1 MPKYEHLTGE
11 DLGYKPS
18 ALEQARFD
26 YSPLSKFLN
35 KGLKEDKK
43 KEGPLKIL
51 KNIKGKNDEQLKAI
65 EDQGNRQLDAIKNF
79 ETDSESLK
87 TIAFFSLEAKKL
99 LDEIKKEKNTID
111 SEKLVCVKTDGK
123 VFNFS
128 IFKYSLEFASN
139 IYHKDENSLKDTKNK
154 QYEMLI
160 LLNRLK
166 QYKPSNLKKK

>member
-1 MPKYEHLTGE
+1 MSSKNLPKYEHLTGE
-11 DLGYKPS
+11 DLGYEPG

-123 VFNFS
+123 FFN
-128 IFKYSLEFASN
+128 LN
-139 IYHKDENSLKDTKNK
+139 TLKN
-154 QYEMLI
+154 
-160 LLNRLK
+160 
-166 QYKPSNLKKK
+166 

>member
-1 MPKYEHLTGE
+1 MSSKNLPKYEHLTGE
-11 DLGYKPS
+11 DLGYEPG

-87 TIAFFSLEAKKL
+87 TITFFRPEAKKL

-123 VFNFS
+123 FFN
-128 IFKYSLEFASN
+128 LN
-139 IYHKDENSLKDTKNK
+139 TLKN
-154 QYEMLI
+154 
-160 LLNRLK
+160 
-166 QYKPSNLKKK
+166 

>member
-1 MPKYEHLTGE
+1 MSSKNLPKYEHLTGE
-11 DLGYKPS
+11 DLGYEPG

-26 YSPLSKFLN
+26 YSPLSKFLK

-123 VFNFS
+123 FFN
-128 IFKYSLEFASN
+128 LN
-139 IYHKDENSLKDTKNK
+139 TLKN
-154 QYEMLI
+154 
-160 LLNRLK
+160 
-166 QYKPSNLKKK
+166 

>member
-1 MPKYEHLTGE
+1 MSSKNLPKYEHLTGE

-35 KGLKEDKK
+35 KGSKEDKK

-123 VFNFS
+123 FFN
-128 IFKYSLEFASN
+128 LN
-139 IYHKDENSLKDTKNK
+139 TLKN
-154 QYEMLI
+154 
-160 LLNRLK
+160 
-166 QYKPSNLKKK
+166 

>member
-1 MPKYEHLTGE
+1 MSSKNLPKYEHLTGE
-11 DLGYKPS
+11 DLGYEPG

-87 TIAFFSLEAKKL
+87 TIAFFSLEAKRL

-123 VFNFS
+123 FFN
-128 IFKYSLEFASN
+128 LN
-139 IYHKDENSLKDTKNK
+139 TLKN
-154 QYEMLI
+154 
-160 LLNRLK
+160 
-166 QYKPSNLKKK
+166 

>member
-1 MPKYEHLTGE
+1 MSSKNLPKYEHLTGE

-123 VFNFS
+123 FFN
-128 IFKYSLEFASN
+128 LN
-139 IYHKDENSLKDTKNK
+139 TLKN
-154 QYEMLI
+154 
-160 LLNRLK
+160 
-166 QYKPSNLKKK
+166 

>member
-1 MPKYEHLTGE
+1 MTVTDQIKILNRKIKQNEAQYDLGRKAAKIPALSSKNLPKYEHLTGE
-11 DLGYKPS
+11 DLGYKPG

-123 VFNFS
+123 FFN
-128 IFKYSLEFASN
+128 LN
-139 IYHKDENSLKDTKNK
+139 TLKN
-154 QYEMLI
+154 
-160 LLNRLK
+160 
-166 QYKPSNLKKK
+166 

>member
-1 MPKYEHLTGE
+1 MSSKNLPKYEHLTGE
-11 DLGYKPS
+11 DLGYEPG

-87 TIAFFSLEAKKL
+87 TIAFFSLETKKL

-123 VFNFS
+123 FFN
-128 IFKYSLEFASN
+128 LN
-139 IYHKDENSLKDTKNK
+139 TLKN
-154 QYEMLI
+154 
-160 LLNRLK
+160 
-166 QYKPSNLKKK
+166 

>member
-1 MPKYEHLTGE
+1 MSSKNLPKYEHLTGE
-11 DLGYKPS
+11 DLGYEPG

-99 LDEIKKEKNTID
+99 LDETKKEKNTID

-123 VFNFS
+123 FFN
-128 IFKYSLEFASN
+128 LN
-139 IYHKDENSLKDTKNK
+139 TLKN
-154 QYEMLI
+154 
-160 LLNRLK
+160 
-166 QYKPSNLKKK
+166 

>member
-1 MPKYEHLTGE
+1 MSSKNLPKYEHLTGE
-11 DLGYKPS
+11 DLGYEPG

-87 TIAFFSLEAKKL
+87 TIAFFSLEAKRL
-99 LDEIKKEKNTID
+99 LDEINKEKNTID

-123 VFNFS
+123 FFN
-128 IFKYSLEFASN
+128 LN
-139 IYHKDENSLKDTKNK
+139 TLKN
-154 QYEMLI
+154 
-160 LLNRLK
+160 
-166 QYKPSNLKKK
+166 

>member
-1 MPKYEHLTGE
+1 MSSKNLPKYEHLTGE
-11 DLGYKPS
+11 DLGYEPG

-35 KGLKEDKK
+35 KGSKEDKK

-123 VFNFS
+123 FFN
-128 IFKYSLEFASN
+128 LN
-139 IYHKDENSLKDTKNK
+139 TLKN
-154 QYEMLI
+154 
-160 LLNRLK
+160 
-166 QYKPSNLKKK
+166 

>member
-1 MPKYEHLTGE
+1 MSSKNLPKYEHLTGE
-11 DLGYKPS
+11 DLGYEPG

-99 LDEIKKEKNTID
+99 LDEIKKEKNTLD

-123 VFNFS
+123 FFN
-128 IFKYSLEFASN
+128 LN
-139 IYHKDENSLKDTKNK
+139 TLKN
-154 QYEMLI
+154 
-160 LLNRLK
+160 
-166 QYKPSNLKKK
+166 

>member
-1 MPKYEHLTGE
+1 MSSKNLPKYEHLTGE

-87 TIAFFSLEAKKL
+87 TIAFFSLEAKRL

-123 VFNFS
+123 FFN
-128 IFKYSLEFASN
+128 LN
-139 IYHKDENSLKDTKNK
+139 TLKN
-154 QYEMLI
+154 
-160 LLNRLK
+160 
-166 QYKPSNLKKK
+166 

>member
-1 MPKYEHLTGE
+1 MIATDQIKILDRKIKQNKAQYDLDRKAAKISALSSKNLPKYEHLTGE
-11 DLGYKPS
+11 DLGYEPG

-123 VFNFS
+123 FFN
-128 IFKYSLEFASN
+128 LN
-139 IYHKDENSLKDTKNK
+139 TLKN
-154 QYEMLI
+154 
-160 LLNRLK
+160 
-166 QYKPSNLKKK
+166 

>member
-1 MPKYEHLTGE
+1 MSSKNLPKYEHLTGE
-11 DLGYKPS
+11 DLGYEPG

-123 VFNFS
+123 FFNLNT
-128 IFKYSLEFASN
+128 FKN
-139 IYHKDENSLKDTKNK
+139 
-154 QYEMLI
+154 
-160 LLNRLK
+160 
-166 QYKPSNLKKK
+166 

>member
-11 DLGYKPS
+11 DLGYEPG

-123 VFNFS
+123 FFN
-128 IFKYSLEFASN
+128 LN
-139 IYHKDENSLKDTKNK
+139 TLKN
-154 QYEMLI
+154 
-160 LLNRLK
+160 
-166 QYKPSNLKKK
+166 